1 MDQVMLL
8 HELHGDPRGPDRTE
22 GWMNTAGEIQNFFA
36 NWSSVNGNLY
46 DSTMKPKKRK

>member
-8 HELHGDPRGPDRTE
+8 HELHGDPRGAERTE